1 MRKWYSIILA
11 IVLAAAAIADAQD
24 PGARD
29 SLIIDTVNVD
39 LLPGGGTRY
48 IHVYFVTDDSIMFV
62 NLPIT
67 WTSPDNLIIPGHT
80 VWREVFNQWD
90 ERYDTLL
97 VAERLL
103 RQVAFADVGGADN
116 PPLLTAGQRLWGMD
130 LRFVIFPGA
139 TPQFVWVDT
148 VRDPRN
154 GTVGFGGPRGDYDFV
169 PALKRG
175 FLRYG
180 GATGIGDTPTALPTE
195 IALMQNYPNPFN
207 PETNIEFR
215 LPSATN
221 VTLEVYNLLGQKV
234 KTLVSDYREA
244 GYHTVRWNG
253 TNDSGDLVPSGVY
266 FYRMT
271 AGDFVKT
278 NKMIMLR

>member
-1 MRKWYSIILA
+1 MKRLVFVA
-11 IVLAAAAIADAQD
+11 AGLVLLMAFGAFAQD
-24 PGARD
+24 PGIRD
-29 SLIIDTVNVD
+29 TVIIDTINVD

-48 IHVYFVTDDSIMFV
+48 VHVYFVTDDSIMFV

-80 VWREVFNQWD
+80 VWREVFTQWD
-90 ERYDTLL
+90 DHFDTLL
-97 VAERLL
+97 VAQRLL
-103 RQVAFADVGGADN
+103 RHVAWADIGGSDN
-116 PPLLTAGQRLWGMD
+116 PPLLTNGQRLWGMD

-139 TPQFVWVDT
+139 VPQFVWVDT
-148 VRDPRN
+148 TRDPIN
-154 GTVGFGGPRGDYDFV
+154 GSIDFGGPNGNWSFRPVVKKGY
-169 PALKRG
+169 
-175 FLRYG
+175 LRYG